1 MLGAIYVFGLISLFG
16 FYAVY
21 PAGTKIKNEWG
32 DKIKIGNIFN
42 LSKTQVFIFLA
53 WFLFYGAYLIYRI
66 EFNNAL

>member
-1 MLGAIYVFGLISLFG
+1 MFGLFSLFG

-42 LSKTQVFIFLA
+42 LSKTQAFIFLA
-53 WFLFYGAYLIYRI
+53 WFLIYGAYLVYRI
-66 EFNNAL
+66 EFQNAL